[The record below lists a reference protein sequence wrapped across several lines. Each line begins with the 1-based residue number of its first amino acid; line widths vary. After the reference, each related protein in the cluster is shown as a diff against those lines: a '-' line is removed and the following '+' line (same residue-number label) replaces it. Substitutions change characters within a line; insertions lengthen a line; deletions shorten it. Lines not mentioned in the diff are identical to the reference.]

1 MSTNSFKK
9 NLDHGWKDIGKG
21 DEDKVVQSS
30 GIGHLACN
38 QCRLSKHRKSHTE
51 QTFGKS
57 FLASSPKKVI
67 VRTVVIPKQT
77 KLRSINVFDKIIH
90 VASLPAC
97 QYANKNSSACFSMF
111 SLEYKESERSSNR
124 DIPNA
129 LKSSVW
135 CGNIKGKTKRKL
147 FKPETSQKTIW
158 KRESFIQNLK
168 RGESHQEKSG
178 HLLLPYS
185 AKKRP
190 RRWRPEGYTGR
201 TPMIVYYE

>member
-1 MSTNSFKK
+1 M
-9 NLDHGWKDIGKG
+9 
-21 DEDKVVQSS
+21 
-30 GIGHLACN
+30 
-38 QCRLSKHRKSHTE
+38 
-51 QTFGKS
+51 
-57 FLASSPKKVI
+57 
-67 VRTVVIPKQT
+67 IPKQT

-147 FKPETSQKTIW
+147 FKPETLETSPKNYLKTWKFHTKFKKRRISPREIRSLVASLFSQKETQEMTTRRIHGPYTYDYKLWLWFLQNMCDQNTI
-158 KRESFIQNLK
+158 
-168 RGESHQEKSG
+168 SHIITILYHQQ
-178 HLLLPYS
+178 YN
-185 AKKRP
+185 
-190 RRWRPEGYTGR
+190 
-201 TPMIVYYE
+201 